1 MNPSYDDRR
10 IWYYWFVT
18 CFLVHGEGGGH
29 GITPAKLRKL
39 ETVILGDDLM
49 WSDVLWRH
57 GLVGQLP
64 WDARGLDKDNY
75 DHAMGNFWGM
85 IYPMFK

>member
-1 MNPSYDDRR
+1 
-10 IWYYWFVT
+10 
-18 CFLVHGEGGGH
+18 
-29 GITPAKLRKL
+29 
-39 ETVILGDDLM
+39 VILGDDLM